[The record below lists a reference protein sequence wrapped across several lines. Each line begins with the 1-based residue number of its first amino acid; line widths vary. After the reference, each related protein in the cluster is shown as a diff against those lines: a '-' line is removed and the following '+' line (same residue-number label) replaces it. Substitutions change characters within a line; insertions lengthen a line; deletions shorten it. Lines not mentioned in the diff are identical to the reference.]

1 MPAVLCGVLGHG
13 CKARIQIWS
22 PRLLHGPSF
31 NYSMVGWR
39 RCLSTSVTFTPVSG
53 KGRLKIPLMKSPSH
67 LGHFTSRVNRM
78 YNEDRYSAGVLDV
91 NGSKIFNFN
100 IFDGHGGGQCSDF
113 LTDNLSQ
120 HVENANG
127 LAAVDEA
134 GDKPR
139 EKLIKTYAKNVGGY
153 WKRWFRHRKQNF
165 AGMAKS
171 GVQLSKIDHSLDLG
185 MRIPMSFLEADY
197 AFFGQEDNRLGSTC
211 TSVFLQTIFSEDGAS
226 GTQDLYYFGRQT
238 VSTKAILVDKNGDA
252 HALTEAHHPSNPLEA
267 SRLRKYA
274 ANFFM
279 TDSFGEERFIS
290 LANTRAF
297 GDVEFKQMGVTAEP
311 DISQYIIGDGQVIRH
326 KLTADEIK
334 NYTVGGLGGDES
346 FLVLCTDGVTGVLT
360 DQEIAD
366 IVMVHVNMK
375 GTPRATPQ
383 VGAEEVIKFVEYVG
397 GDDNATCMVIRLSG
411 WGHWPIED
419 RTGELRQQRMNDG
432 RRLDR

>member
-1 MPAVLCGVLGHG
+1 M
-13 CKARIQIWS
+13 
-22 PRLLHGPSF
+22 
-31 NYSMVGWR
+31 
-39 RCLSTSVTFTPVSG
+39 
-53 KGRLKIPLMKSPSH
+53 
-67 LGHFTSRVNRM
+67 
-78 YNEDRYSAGVLDV
+78 
-91 NGSKIFNFN
+91 
-100 IFDGHGGGQCSDF
+100 
-113 LTDNLSQ
+113 
-120 HVENANG
+120 
-127 LAAVDEA
+127 
-134 GDKPR
+134 
-139 EKLIKTYAKNVGGY
+139 
-153 WKRWFRHRKQNF
+153 
-165 AGMAKS
+165 
-171 GVQLSKIDHSLDLG
+171 
-185 MRIPMSFLEADY
+185 
-197 AFFGQEDNRLGSTC
+197 
-211 TSVFLQTIFSEDGAS
+211 
-226 GTQDLYYFGRQT
+226 
-238 VSTKAILVDKNGDA
+238 
-252 HALTEAHHPSNPLEA
+252 
-267 SRLRKYA
+267 RKYA

-290 LANTRAF
+290 LANSGAI